1 MECSLPMDGRRV
13 SLTQLSK
20 DSFRECQ
27 ASLTLT
33 DLLIIIFSGISVS
46 VVAIMTSFF
55 LASTVHCFQRWSKG
69 TKGDEEESEEWGGR
83 GGGLLRSLVP
93 GNLDGCEDFTAGGCG
108 VHNCHTTSALWS
120 IQDCLTV
127 GSCPHTVEFLFCF
140 LHTDFPTTATE
151 DIPEK
156 WTAVAIHSNNI
167 ILVFFGGLFSAH
179 SSSSWLLTLCYR
191 PTDRK
196 RGATYFWRKMK
207 YVQLSLQSFNWTLL
221 KGCCWVFLIMDGQK
235 CLISI
240 QKVKKKK
247 KKIESNKIKKD
258 VIQNNDLTI

>member
-69 TKGDEEESEEWGGR
+69 TKGDEEESEEWGVCGR
-83 GGGLLRSLVP
+83 GLLRFLVP
-93 GNLDGCEDFTAGGCG
+93 GNSDGCEVFTAGGRCARLSHHFRPVDHPG
-108 VHNCHTTSALWS
+108 LFDGRVLPSHSCIFFFCTQTSQLRLQRTFHRNELQLQS
-120 IQDCLTV
+120 TRIL
-127 GSCPHTVEFLFCF
+127 FLCF
-140 LHTDFPTTATE
+140 L
-151 DIPEK
+151 
-156 WTAVAIHSNNI
+156 
-167 ILVFFGGLFSAH
+167 GGLFSAH
-179 SSSSWLLTLCYR
+179 SSSSWLLTLYYG

-196 RGATYFWRKMK
+196 RGATYFWRKRK
-207 YVQLSLQSFNWTLL
+207 CVQLLLPCCHLSLLCSRD
-221 KGCCWVFLIMDGQK
+221 V
-235 CLISI
+235 CLFFYHGWAKMSDLHP
-240 QKVKKKK
+240 KSKKKNTK
-247 KKIESNKIKKD
+247 
-258 VIQNNDLTI
+258 